1 MTVRHFLTLMDIG
14 RDELHTLI
22 HRGIE
27 IKQAMQAG
35 QVYEPLQS
43 RTLAM
48 IFDKSSTR
56 TRISFEVAMTQFG
69 GNAIFLSPGSTQ
81 LGRGEPVE
89 DTARVISR
97 MVDAVVIRTSSHSM
111 VETFAAHSE
120 IPVINGLTDSFH
132 PCQLLA
138 DVQTYVELRGDI
150 NGRRVAWVGDGNNMC
165 HSWINA
171 ARQFQFE
178 LSIATPHQYRPDATL
193 MDMAGD
199 VVTLNDD
206 PDVAVRDADI
216 VVTDTWASMGQEN
229 EKERR
234 SEVFRRFRVNQR
246 LMQQAK
252 SDALFMHCLPAYR
265 DHEVAAEVID
275 GPQSV
280 VWAQAE
286 NRLHAQK
293 ALLEFLL
300 LPQR

>member
-1 MTVRHFLTLMDIG
+1 MTVRHFLSLLDLG
-14 RDELHTLI
+14 ADELRALI
-22 HRGIE
+22 HRGVE
-27 IKQAMQAG
+27 IKQAMRAG
-35 QVYEPLQS
+35 QAYHPLS
-43 RTLAM
+43 NRTLAM

-81 LGRGEPVE
+81 LGRGEPIE
-89 DTARVISR
+89 DTARVMSG

-111 VETFAAHSE
+111 VETFAAHAQ
-120 IPVINGLTDSFH
+120 IPVINGLTDRFH

-138 DVQTYVELRGDI
+138 DVQTYFELRGDI
-150 NGRRVAWVGDGNNMC
+150 RGRRVAWVGDGNNVC

-171 ARQFQFE
+171 ARRFDFV
-178 LSIATPHQYRPDATL
+178 LTVATPNGYRPDASLVDT
-193 MDMAGD
+193 AGD
-199 VVTLNDD
+199 AVTLTDD
-206 PDVAVRDADI
+206 PLTAAQDADI
-216 VVTDTWASMGQEN
+216 VVTDTWASMGQES

-234 SEVFRRFRVNQR
+234 SAVFEPYRVDAQLMRR
-246 LMQQAK
+246 AA
-252 SDALFMHCLPAYR
+252 SDAVFMHCLPAYR
-265 DHEVAAEVID
+265 GHEVTADVID

-300 LPQR
+300 VAQK

>member
-1 MTVRHFLTLMDIG
+1 MTVRHFLTLMDLG
-14 RDELHTLI
+14 RDELRDLV
-22 HRGIE
+22 HRGIGV
-27 IKQAMQAG
+27 KQAMQAG
-35 QVYEPLQS
+35 DVYQPLQS

-56 TRISFEVAMTQFG
+56 TRISFDVAMTQFG

-89 DTARVISR
+89 DTARVMSR

-111 VETFAAHSE
+111 VETFAAHSK
-120 IPVINGLTDSFH
+120 IPVINGLTDRFH

-150 NGRRVAWVGDGNNMC
+150 YGRRVAWVGDGNNMC

-178 LSIATPHQYRPDATL
+178 LSIATPHQYRPDAAL
-193 MDMAGD
+193 VDMAAD
-199 VVTLNDD
+199 VVTLTDD
-206 PDVAVRDADI
+206 PEAAVRDADV
-216 VVTDTWASMGQEN
+216 VVTDTWASMGQES
-229 EKERR
+229 EMEHR
-234 SEVFRRFRVNQR
+234 SAAFRPFRVDQR
-246 LMQQAK
+246 LMRQAK
-252 SDALFMHCLPAYR
+252 PDALFMHCLPAYR

-300 LPQR
+300 LPRR